1 MNIRRYTDEATKI
14 FKLIKSDIGRPF
26 TDQVSDLIYPDLDVD
41 AREVLRTLVFVKKQI
56 ETKDGRWFS
65 TRIMPYRTFDDRIDG
80 LVITFFNITDLKQ
93 LEAELNAKEQMQR
106 MILNTSSDVIIKI
119 SNEWKI
125 LEFNPS
131 AEIFFGRKYKETI
144 AQNFIQLFVSNTDHK
159 KIENDFNKLM
169 KEGQVANY
177 NMQVI
182 VSGGNKEN
190 VDWVANVQLNSKKI
204 ATEMIIIANNKLNH
218 E

>member
-1 MNIRRYTDEATKI
+1 
-14 FKLIKSDIGRPF
+14 
-26 TDQVSDLIYPDLDVD
+26 
-41 AREVLRTLVFVKKQI
+41 
-56 ETKDGRWFS
+56 
-65 TRIMPYRTFDDRIDG
+65 
-80 LVITFFNITDLKQ
+80 
-93 LEAELNAKEQMQR
+93 
-106 MILNTSSDVIIKI
+106 
-119 SNEWKI
+119 
-125 LEFNPS
+125 
-131 AEIFFGRKYKETI
+131 
-144 AQNFIQLFVSNTDHK
+144 
-159 KIENDFNKLM
+159 M